1 MAKKPTEPARLSFE
15 DWTAKV
21 AACRAEVVR
30 LKQVGYPHEIDRAV
44 EELVA
49 AEAETHADPVEATSP
64 TTDAPGAAPTE

>member
-1 MAKKPTEPARLSFE
+1 MRNKSSRLSFE
-15 DWTAKV
+15 QWAAKV

-49 AEAETHADPVEATSP
+49 AEAEPHADPVEAASP
-64 TTDAPGAAPTE
+64 MTDATGAAPTE